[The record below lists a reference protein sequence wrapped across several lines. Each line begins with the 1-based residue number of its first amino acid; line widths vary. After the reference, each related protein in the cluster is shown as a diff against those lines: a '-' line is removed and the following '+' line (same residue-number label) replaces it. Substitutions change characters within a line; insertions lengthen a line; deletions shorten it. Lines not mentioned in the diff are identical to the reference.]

1 MNFNKNAV
9 NQMKKEDSKFGEK
22 NKQTSMTPHRKTK
35 NPPSYSRMTP
45 QDLLNY
51 DEE

>member
-1 MNFNKNAV
+1 MQYLKNAV

-22 NKQTSMTPHRKTK
+22 NKQPSMTPHRKIK
-35 NPPSYSRMTP
+35 NPPHFSRMTP

-51 DEE
+51 DDE

>member
-22 NKQTSMTPHRKTK
+22 SKKNNMAPHQKIK
-35 NPPSYSRMTP
+35 NPPPFSRMKLSELA
-45 QDLLNY
+45 DWE
-51 DEE
+51 D